1 MHKKPRKLQ
10 FLNTKTLF
18 FGLLTLVLF
27 VSTVISYTKVFASDQ
42 ATTDASLEI
51 KPLVLKPLVFDIDPG
66 EIFVNQKLTFR
77 LGPAI
82 SVSDQILVN
91 VPCQLWILPPNTN
104 TYIVLQGL
112 TNSGGFCI
120 YQTDR
125 SLQDQGLTLVQ
136 NTAGTAGAG
145 NISQQF
151 NINNPNLKGGN
162 TNLASINQVLGN
174 GFGFGAINYQ
184 GVTLVSNNDIYVV
197 SGGTSSFDSSYGSSS
212 NGGSDQ
218 TNSDTNNS
226 GSRGTN
232 TSDGGGEFSFL
243 PRTGG
248 EAISVTLVIL
258 AVVVVIFLI
267 SRKRGT
273 DEESPKK

>member
-27 VSTVISYTKVFASDQ
+27 VSSITSYTKVFANDQ

-82 SVSDQILVN
+82 SVSDQVLVN
-91 VPCQLWILPPNTN
+91 IPCRMWILPPNTN

-125 SLQDQGLTLVQ
+125 SLQDQGLTLAQ
-136 NTAGTAGAG
+136 DTAGAG
-145 NISQQF
+145 NVSQQF
-151 NINNPNLKGGN
+151 NINNPSVKGGN

-184 GVTLVSNNDIYVV
+184 ATTLVSNNDIYVV
-197 SGGTSSFDSSYGSSS
+197 SGGASSFDSSYENSFD
-212 NGGSDQ
+212 GGSDQ
-218 TNSDTNNS
+218 ANSDTNNS

-232 TSDGGGEFSFL
+232 TNDGGGEFSFL

-248 EAISVTLVIL
+248 EAISTTLIIC
-258 AVVVVIFLI
+258 AVVAVIFLV
-267 SRKRGT
+267 SRKRGGE
-273 DEESPKK
+273 EESPKK